1 MGRTDG
7 RDSLR
12 TKPWKKKLIQ
22 PMMTICGTIITICVF
37 IWPIMPSMAAGSV
50 SGFGGALCCCPSPFG
65 GPSLRYAPPSN
76 AFERCCE
83 IAL

>member
-1 MGRTDG
+1 MRNWGG

-37 IWPIMPSMAAGSV
+37 MPAIMPSIAAGSV
-50 SGFGGALCCCPSPFG
+50 SGFGGAPAGASAFG
-65 GPSLRYAPPSN
+65 GPSLRYVPSAN
-76 AFERCCE
+76 AWERCCE